1 MENLETKIKKSILY
15 QESDYCG
22 HYRLSEMFSILSD
35 LATQNA
41 TEIGIWKE
49 EYENIYGWVL
59 VKQTMQLHRP
69 IKIGE
74 NIFLSTRADKSSKI
88 QFVRQY
94 DIQDNNDHY
103 IGGVYSVWALID
115 LNRRRIVRPDKVGM
129 DIPEIK
135 HYEHYV
141 SFYKEVDTS
150 IEVSFV
156 MERKV
161 VYSDLDVNQHMNNYR
176 YIEWALDIF
185 DYTIFKDY
193 FITELSMV
201 YKKELAPNTNVKIYF
216 GKKDDRFR
224 VTFISEDEQTVHFE
238 LSGILS
244 KS

>member
-1 MENLETKIKKSILY
+1 MENLETKIKKNILY

-35 LATQNA
+35 LATKNA

-49 EYENIYGWVL
+49 EFEGIYGWVL
-59 VKQTMQLHRP
+59 VKQTLKLQRP

-74 NIFLSTRADKSSKI
+74 AIYLSTRAGKSSKI

-94 DIQDNNDHY
+94 DIQDNNDHF
-103 IGGVYSVWALID
+103 IGGVYSVWTLLD
-115 LNRRRIVRPDKVGM
+115 LHQRRIVRPDKVGM
-129 DIPEIK
+129 DIPGIK

-141 SFYKEVDTS
+141 SSYQEVDTA
-150 IEVSFV
+150 IDVSFV

-176 YIEWALDIF
+176 YIEWALDVF
-185 DYTIFKDY
+185 DYTAFKEY

-201 YKKELAPNTNVKIYF
+201 YKKELAPNTNVKILF
-216 GKKDDRFR
+216 GQKDNAFK
-224 VTFISEDEQTVHFE
+224 VVFVSEDEQTIHFE
-238 LSGILS
+238 LSGLLS
-244 KS
+244 KI